1 MNQSAARCGF
11 RVDRRQF
18 AEVHLSEADARL
30 IAALV
35 EDDWIADFWKEA
47 LGVVVLARRV
57 FFVRVAIMCLSS
69 TPNFL
74 SNLLRQSEM

>member
-18 AEVHLSEADARL
+18 AEVHLSEVDARL

-47 LGVVVLARRV
+47 LGDQFWLGRA
-57 FFVRVAIMCLSS
+57 FFIGGR
-69 TPNFL
+69 
-74 SNLLRQSEM
+74 